1 MVSFY
6 AFRLH
11 QPQQQEG
18 GGHDC
23 REWSGRG
30 CRDFHKAQ
38 CLKGLRTA
46 VNQIPDKKQFCIL
59 RELRKQFFKTFKAPL
74 KVADGE

>member
-1 MVSFY
+1 MHFACTSRNSKKVEVMI
-6 AFRLH
+6 A
-11 QPQQQEG
+11 ENG
-18 GGHDC
+18 AGAAA
-23 REWSGRG
+23 EI
-30 CRDFHKAQ
+30 FHKAQ